1 MKILMVCLGNICRS
15 PLAEGILADKVS
27 KAGFNWFID
36 SAGTAGYHIGEQP
49 HVLSRQ
55 TAASHGIDISKQKG
69 RQFIQDDMGRFDK
82 IYVMDLDNFQEV
94 KRIAGA
100 AWDDSKVSLLLDQ
113 LYPGENREVPDPWY
127 GTQTDFQYVYALLDK
142 ACDALINHLTAQNKR

>member
-1 MKILMVCLGNICRS
+1 MVCLGNICRS

-27 KAGFNWFID
+27 KAGLDWFID
-36 SAGTAGYHIGEQP
+36 SAGTSGYHIGEQP

-69 RQFIQDDMGRFDK
+69 RQFIQEDMFRFDR
-82 IYVMDLDNFQEV
+82 IYVMDQDNFLEV
-94 KRIAGA
+94 KRMAGS
-100 AWDDSKVSLLLDQ
+100 AWDETKVSLILDQ

-127 GTQTDFQYVYALLDK
+127 GTREDFQFVYDLLDK
-142 ACDALINHLTAQNKR
+142 ACDALIHRIATENS